1 MESDP
6 NEMNRQVEMQTSN
19 DREWNMEL
27 MMMMIANVAFLVP
40 FYRGV
45 LLCEDEKCNRPRRR
59 AGLV

>member
-1 MESDP
+1 MESEP

-27 MMMMIANVAFLVP
+27 MMMFANEAFLEP
-40 FYRGV
+40 FYRRV
-45 LLCEDEKCNRPRRR
+45 LLCADEKCNRPRRR

>member
-1 MESDP
+1 MAGERCLVMESDP

-40 FYRGV
+40 FYR
-45 LLCEDEKCNRPRRR
+45 
-59 AGLV
+59 